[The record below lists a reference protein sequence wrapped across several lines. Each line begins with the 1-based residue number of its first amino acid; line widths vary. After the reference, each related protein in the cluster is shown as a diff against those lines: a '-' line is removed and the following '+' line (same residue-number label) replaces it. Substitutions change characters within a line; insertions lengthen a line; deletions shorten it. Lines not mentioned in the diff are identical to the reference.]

1 MFIGNDQKV
10 FKCKIILFSEY
21 TGSLVD
27 SVIISCV
34 NFKKKYTAD
43 AGNY

>member
-1 MFIGNDQKV
+1 MTR
-10 FKCKIILFSEY
+10 KCLNVKLFSEY

-34 NFKKKYTAD
+34 NLKKKYTAD

>member
-1 MFIGNDQKV
+1 MTR
-10 FKCKIILFSEY
+10 KCLNVKLFSEY

-34 NFKKKYTAD
+34 NLKKSIQLMLGIIK
-43 AGNY
+43 